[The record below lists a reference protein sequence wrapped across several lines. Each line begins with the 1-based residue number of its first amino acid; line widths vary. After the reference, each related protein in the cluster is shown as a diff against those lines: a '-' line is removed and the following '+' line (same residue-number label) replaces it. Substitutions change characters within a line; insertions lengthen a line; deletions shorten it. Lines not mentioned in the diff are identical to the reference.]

1 MKLGLVLID
10 GPPMMNITPPVYG
23 AFALVLL
30 TLLPTKANGQPS
42 NLTLENLY
50 SNGAFYEKGFGP
62 VRWMKDGH
70 SFVPLLAGCRAP
82 ALKLVEIGDA
92 LAIRSDTAP
101 VDADLL
107 PELPSA

>member
-1 MKLGLVLID
+1 MAEVYVKGATMAGDRVERLRIGLDRLPDRTID
-10 GPPMMNITPPVYG
+10 RDT
-23 AFALVLL
+23 A
-30 TLLPTKANGQPS
+30 
-42 NLTLENLY
+42 
-50 SNGAFYEKGFGP
+50 